1 MAALFGD
8 VRFAPES
15 RHRAAGPQCPLSAM
29 SRQTQ
34 KLPDLFATMLGNGEG
49 AMRYLVII
57 AALCFCG
64 PATAEA
70 VFPSAISDKY
80 SNEKPEQA
88 RQRTCLD
95 QYMANK
101 ATNGN
106 DGLVWQHK
114 GAGYYSECK
123 KRLQIKK
130 TR

>member
-1 MAALFGD
+1 MSVKYQHIVYSITSSDSAS
-8 VRFAPES
+8 RIAPDES
-15 RHRAAGPQCPLSAM
+15 GLNQ
-29 SRQTQ
+29 RQRQ
-34 KLPDLFATMLGNGEG
+34 LPDLFATMLGNGEG
-49 AMRYLVII
+49 VMRYLAVI

-80 SNEKPEQA
+80 SNEKPDKA

-114 GAGYYSECK
+114 GSGYYSECK
-123 KRLQIKK
+123 KRLK
-130 TR
+130 

>member
-1 MAALFGD
+1 
-8 VRFAPES
+8 
-15 RHRAAGPQCPLSAM
+15 M

-49 AMRYLVII
+49 AMRYLAII

-64 PATAEA
+64 PAIAEA

-80 SNEKPEQA
+80 SNEKPDKA

-106 DGLVWQHK
+106 DGLVWQHDLAQPPPVTGK
-114 GAGYYSECK
+114 ISP
-123 KRLQIKK
+123 LM
-130 TR
+130 

>member
-1 MAALFGD
+1 
-8 VRFAPES
+8 
-15 RHRAAGPQCPLSAM
+15 
-29 SRQTQ
+29 
-34 KLPDLFATMLGNGEG
+34 MLGNGEG
-49 AMRYLVII
+49 AVRYLAII
-57 AALCFCG
+57 AALCFYG

-80 SNEKPEQA
+80 SNEKPDKA

-101 ATNGN
+101 TTNGN

-114 GAGYYSECK
+114 GSGYYSECK
-123 KRLQIKK
+123 KRLPIKK